1 MQLEFSHWPPP
12 SGVWGWVGDAEGG
25 AVSCS
30 AASSETSTRLACQ
43 EGAPTGPAGRA
54 DRSMAGPILPDL
66 LMFDRGRELFAG
78 ILANSLDLARR
89 VYTQKSHYYK
99 IMKLF
104 NKHTEVML
112 SLAYLP

>member
-1 MQLEFSHWPPP
+1 MELEFGHWPPP

-25 AVSCS
+25 AVGCS
-30 AASSETSTRLACQ
+30 AASPETSTCLACW
-43 EGAPTGPAGRA
+43 EDAPTGPAGRA
-54 DRSMAGPILPDL
+54 GRSRVGPIPPDL

-89 VYTQKSHYYK
+89 VYTQKSHYK
-99 IMKLF
+99 IRQLF

-112 SLAYLP
+112 SLAHLP